1 MFVTAQQT
9 QKILTGDLTF
19 TQLGFSMMITRLKGV
34 YTKDSTQLTL
44 QKCTEEINS
53 FLGRYRIIMGKDL
66 EAISKL

>member
-1 MFVTAQQT
+1 
-9 QKILTGDLTF
+9 
-19 TQLGFSMMITRLKGV
+19 MITRLKGV